1 MLKSVTFLVT
11 TVLSCSFGTTYSN
24 MQKDDITI
32 NTKNDKIT
40 VSTFNKTVKDVLD
53 ENNIKYDKDDIIK
66 PSLEEV
72 VVDNMTIEVVDI
84 KKLIKTDYESIG
96 FETKTIEDKNILK
109 GETKIFKEGKEG
121 EIKKVYEYI
130 YENDKIV
137 KTTLLNE
144 EITKEPVDKIIK
156 KGTKEKIVKN
166 VTTTN
171 TISVKKV
178 NSNLSNAKRLQVE
191 STAYAGDTITATG
204 TVPKWGT
211 IAVDP
216 KVIPYGSRVYI
227 PEFNKTFVAE
237 DCGGAIKG
245 NMIDIFMNSNKEAY
259 NWGRR
264 NIEIY
269 VISKN

>member
-24 MQKDDITI
+24 MQKDDIII

-40 VSTFNKTVKDVLD
+40 VSSFNKTVKDVLD
-53 ENNIKYDKDDIIK
+53 ENNIKYDNDDIVI
-66 PSLEEV
+66 PSLDKEL
-72 VVDNMTIEVVDI
+72 VDNMTIEVIDV
-84 KKLIKTDYESIG
+84 KKLTKTDYESIG
-96 FETKTIEDKNILK
+96 FETKTIEDKNIFK
-109 GETKIFKEGKEG
+109 GETKIFKEGEEG
-121 EIKKVYEYI
+121 ELKKVYEYV
-130 YENDKIV
+130 YKNDKVV
-137 KTTLLNE
+137 KTTLLSE
-144 EITKEPVDKIIK
+144 EVTKEPVDKIIK
-156 KGTKEKIVKN
+156 KGTKEKVK
-166 VTTTN
+166 TTNN
-171 TISVKKV
+171 TISSTK
-178 NSNLSNAKRLQVE
+178 SNLNIKNSKKMTVE

-227 PEFNKTFVAE
+227 PAFNKTFVAE

-259 NWGRR
+259 TWGRR
-264 NIEIY
+264 NIDIY